1 MSKIQEKKTPI
12 ANNNTETPPTPSIN
26 SIPGPQ
32 YAPGMGGKVNNNNKR
47 RQKAPE
53 TIIATDFK
61 THVLGHFFNQ
71 DQTLY
76 NEKNSNSGGAKDP
89 NQPLPPRES
98 LTAQTISQP
107 RSVVRRSL
115 RRLHFLWDFSSQKVV
130 EQNISSCLISQK
142 PSYNNHKEQG
152 HYQLKVSLQPR
163 FAVRALRSWRQVVVV
178 VVVVHSSGDK

>member
-1 MSKIQEKKTPI
+1 MSKILEKKIPI
-12 ANNNTETPPTPSIN
+12 ANNNTETPPTLSIN

-32 YAPGMGGKVNNNNKR
+32 YALGMGGKVNNHNKR

-76 NEKNSNSGGAKDP
+76 NEKKKNNSGGAKDP

-98 LTAQTISQP
+98 LTAQTISHP

-115 RRLHFLWDFSSQKVV
+115 RRLHFL
-130 EQNISSCLISQK
+130 
-142 PSYNNHKEQG
+142 
-152 HYQLKVSLQPR
+152 
-163 FAVRALRSWRQVVVV
+163 
-178 VVVVHSSGDK
+178 